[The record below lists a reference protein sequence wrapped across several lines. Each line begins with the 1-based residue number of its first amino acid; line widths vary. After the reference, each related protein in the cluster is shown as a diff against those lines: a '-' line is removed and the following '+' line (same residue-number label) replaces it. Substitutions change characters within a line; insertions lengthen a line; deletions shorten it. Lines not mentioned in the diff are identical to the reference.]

1 MPIFSRGTLA
11 VAAGALGVA
20 AGAVTPA
27 HAATQTISASA
38 SAQQSCFQQY
48 IGKTS
53 TSDALVLGKSGSG
66 LVTARITG
74 STGGDWDVAVFDRT
88 TGRVVAGG
96 ASWAADEL
104 AEGVVDSGA
113 DLAVQACRYAGGKG
127 TARLTVGVASAGN
140 GGGQAGK
147 VQVVDVRTETRADK
161 RRLQG
166 LNLDLTE
173 HGDSSSL
180 EVVLHGDNDAK
191 KLKDA
196 GFTYRV
202 RIADLVARMAENKA
216 ADARFAAATARSP
229 LPSGRDSYR
238 HLWDYDYDMKWLA
251 SQYPTMTR
259 LITLNHRTSE
269 GRAVHGIEITK
280 DAANVGAGKPV
291 FLQMGVHH
299 AREWPSSEHALEFGY
314 DLLVN
319 YARSATTKALV
330 DTTRTIV
337 VPLVNKDG
345 FNVSREA
352 RELKGGNWAFN
363 VNDHEMKRKTCF
375 GAEGVCAT
383 VTRLAG
389 IDPNRNYGGNWG
401 APGAGIL
408 VHDDTF
414 RGDEPWQAPEVQNIR
429 ELVSSRQVVTLITN
443 HTYSNLLLRPPGL
456 LSAGRPIDEPMY
468 RALGQAMAEHNKY
481 ANLPS
486 YALYDTSGTTED
498 WTYYATGGFGFTFEI
513 GPDEFHPPYSK
524 GVIDE
529 YLGRGAAAG
538 AGSGGNQAAYYEIL
552 KATADPAK
560 HSRLTGTA
568 PAGATLKL
576 SKTFQ
581 NQTAPV
587 IGQNGQ
593 TSPPRTFTDTLTSE
607 LVVPKGGTFTWN
619 VNPSTR
625 PAVMGTY
632 GRSPDGRPQQ
642 PDIPL
647 SNPPGFPPPNPN
659 STSYETVK
667 FTVNNTSYDNGRAT
681 VHVEWAN
688 AADDWDIRVFK
699 NGVMVA
705 SSEAFGDNDE
715 DAIIEDPEAGEYVV
729 QVINWDAS
737 GDWDGTK
744 SYVHFEPP
752 TPGKPPSDPD
762 GEEYTITCGSKSK
775 QVKVRRGQTLAI
787 GNPCA

>member
-1 MPIFSRGTLA
+1 MGSLSRPLA
-11 VAAGALGVA
+11 LAAAALTSTALA
-20 AGAVTPA
+20 APAEGAVQA
-27 HAATQTISASA
+27 ISAAA
-38 SAQQSCFQQY
+38 SAKQSCFQQY
-48 IGKTS
+48 IGKSS
-53 TSDALVLGKSGSG
+53 TSDALVLGKSGAG
-66 LVTARITG
+66 VVTARI
-74 STGGDWDVAVFDRT
+74 SESSGGDWDVAVFDRT

-96 ASWAADEL
+96 ASWVGDEL
-104 AEGVVDSGA
+104 AAGIADSGA
-113 DLAVQACRYAGGKG
+113 DLAAQACRYDGGRG
-127 TARLTVGVASAGN
+127 TAKLTVSVNSASNAN
-140 GGGQAGK
+140 GTSGK
-147 VQVVDVRTETRADK
+147 TQVVDVRTETRADK
-161 RRLQG
+161 KKLQSLG
-166 LNLDLTE
+166 LDLTE
-173 HGDSSSL
+173 HGDSSSM
-180 EVVLHGDNDAK
+180 EAVLHGDNDAK

-202 RIADLVARMAENKA
+202 RIADLAARMAENKA
-216 ADARFAAATARSP
+216 ADARFAAATAVSP
-229 LPSGRDSYR
+229 LPSGRDDYR

-269 GRAVHGIEITK
+269 GRPVHGIEITK
-280 DAANVGAGKPV
+280 DAANTGDGKPV

-299 AREWPSSEHALEFGY
+299 AREWPSSEHAIELGY

-319 YARSATTKALV
+319 YAKSATTKTLV

-345 FNVSREA
+345 FSVSREA
-352 RELKGGNWAFN
+352 RELKGGNWTYN

-375 GAEGVCAT
+375 GAEGNCAT

-443 HTYSNLLLRPPGL
+443 HTYGNLLLRPPGL

-468 RALGQAMAEHNKY
+468 RALGQAMAEKNKY

-486 YALYDTSGTTED
+486 YSLYDTSGTTED
-498 WTYYATGGFGFTFEI
+498 WTYYATGGFGFTYEI
-513 GPDEFHPPYSK
+513 GPDEFHPPFSK

-538 AGSGGNQAAYYEIL
+538 AGSGGNRGAYYAIL
-552 KATADPAK
+552 QATADPAQ

-568 PAGATLKL
+568 PAGTKLKL

-581 NQTAPV
+581 NETAPV

-593 TSPPRTFTDTLTSE
+593 LSPPRKFTDTLTSE
-607 LVVPKGGTFTWN
+607 LTVPKGGTFTWN

-625 PAVMGTY
+625 PSVMGTY
-632 GRSPDGRPQQ
+632 GRQPNGLPQH
-642 PDIPL
+642 PNIPL
-647 SNPPGFPPPNPN
+647 PNPPGFPPPNPN
-659 STSYETVK
+659 STSYETVS
-667 FTVNNTSYDNGRAT
+667 FTVNNTGYDNGRMT

-688 AADDWDIRVFK
+688 AADDWDVQVFK
-699 NGVMVA
+699 NGVMVG
-705 SSEAFGDNDE
+705 SSEAYGDNDE
-715 DAIIEDPEAGEYVV
+715 DAIIEDPEAGTYVV
-729 QVINWDAS
+729 RVINWDAS
-737 GDWDGTK
+737 GDWDGSK
-744 SYVHFEPP
+744 SYVTFAPP
-752 TPGKPPSDPD
+752 TPGNPPSDPD
-762 GEEYTITCGSKSK
+762 GEEYTITCGSKTK
-775 QVKVRRGQTLAI
+775 QVKVDRGQTVAI